1 MWNAFPGSLL
11 FVACRAGMKRSRKA
25 GMVFVVS
32 REKPASEPSAR
43 DVFRKRCPIR
53 GSARVVFKI
62 RRPIRGSARDVLEK
76 NILPTS
82 FLGRFFFKLPL
93 RALFFGGFFPNH
105 PFARCFS
112 EVFLQ
117 ITLSRVVFGRLFFKP
132 PLRALFLGGFS
143 SKTAFPCAW
152 KCCFRWAVARLDV
165 KNGKAHRGLFFLCG
179 LFQSFA
185 SQLFSHVAC
194 FHIHVIDVFFAIV
207 AA

>member
-1 MWNAFPGSLL
+1 MFSKLVAQSEGLQGCFLKKMPNQRVCKGCLGKKHTSNVFFGEAFSQITL
-11 FVACRAGMKRSRKA
+11 S
-25 GMVFVVS
+25 
-32 REKPASEPSAR
+32 
-43 DVFRKRCPIR
+43 
-53 GSARVVFKI
+53 RVVF
-62 RRPIRGSARDVLEK
+62 
-76 NILPTS
+76 
-82 FLGRFFFKLPL
+82 GRLFSKPPL
-93 RALFFGGFFPNH
+93 RVLFLGGFFQ
-105 PFARCFS
+105 
-112 EVFLQ
+112 V
-117 ITLSRVVFGRLFFKP
+117 TLSRVVFGRLFFKP

>member
-25 GMVFVVS
+25 RMIFVVS

-53 GSARVVFKI
+53 GSARVVW
-62 RRPIRGSARDVLEK
+62 EK

-82 FLGRFFFKLPL
+82 FWGRFFFKLPL
-93 RALFFGGFFPNH
+93 RALFLGGFFPNH
-105 PFARCFS
+105 PFARCFW

-132 PLRALFLGGFS
+132 PFRALFLGGFS

-152 KCCFRWAVARLDV
+152 KCCFRWVVARLDV
-165 KNGKAHRGLFFLCG
+165 KNGEAHRDLFFLCG

-207 AA
+207 AARRAFATQHQRIGA